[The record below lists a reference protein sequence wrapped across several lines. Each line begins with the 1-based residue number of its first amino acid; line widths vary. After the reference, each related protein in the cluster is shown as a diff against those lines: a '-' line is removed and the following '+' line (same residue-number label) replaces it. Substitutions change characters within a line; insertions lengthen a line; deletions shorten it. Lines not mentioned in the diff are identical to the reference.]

1 MRFHC
6 FIIGEMVLTVTV
18 QMFVDLVVFHSF
30 LTDGTVEH
38 FAVDIE
44 SVASRRVTFL
54 RADLGGIFGYG

>member
-1 MRFHC
+1 
-6 FIIGEMVLTVTV
+6 MVLTVTV